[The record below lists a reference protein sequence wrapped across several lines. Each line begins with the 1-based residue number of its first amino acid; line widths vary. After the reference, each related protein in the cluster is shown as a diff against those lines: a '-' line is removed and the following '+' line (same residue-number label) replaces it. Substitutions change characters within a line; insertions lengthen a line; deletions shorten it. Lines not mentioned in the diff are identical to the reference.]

1 MQIKRKQ
8 IRNRVGNIK
17 RNLMNRI
24 EKINGICKIHIKY
37 KFVLKEY
44 S

>member
-17 RNLMNRI
+17 KNLRNII

-37 KFVLKEY
+37 KIVLKEY